1 MKFLVFLKKNKYKP
15 PKPFQQCKDIQR
27 YKFFYYL
34 RSYSLKKLTNSDGS
48 FIISYILPPQLSQ
61 KTKQM
66 VINNLTAISHVFKTS
81 NTPILHVFEVL
92 AKKLGQKKSSIERAA
107 MAHARCLSL
116 L

>member
-1 MKFLVFLKKNKYKP
+1 MVLSLFHTY
-15 PKPFQQCKDIQR
+15 CHH
-27 YKFFYYL
+27 
-34 RSYSLKKLTNSDGS
+34 SYRK
-48 FIISYILPPQLSQ
+48 

-66 VINNLTAISHVFKTS
+66 VINNLPAISHVFKTS

-92 AKKLGQKKSSIERAA
+92 AKKLGQKSSIERAA